1 MEEQGRE
8 GKGRG
13 GGRKVDGIVAPS
25 CMKYKLDWRSPMTGE
40 SPCFALL
47 CTHRDSSCF
56 LSFSTRQWIEFLSLS
71 LCLLYFPSTN
81 QKSRV
86 DFYFLLSRRVM
97 ESLWCNPVFLCFR
110 FLCARERIDR
120 LFLLIVFIIY
130 IYIMKR

>member
-71 LCLLYFPSTN
+71 
-81 QKSRV
+81 V
-86 DFYFLLSRRVM
+86 FYTFRR
-97 ESLWCNPVFLCFR
+97 
-110 FLCARERIDR
+110 RIKR
-120 LFLLIVFIIY
+120 AVSIFIFSY
-130 IYIMKR
+130 RGV

>member
-71 LCLLYFPSTN
+71 LSFILP
-81 QKSRV
+81 V
-86 DFYFLLSRRVM
+86 D
-97 ESLWCNPVFLCFR
+97 ESKEPCR
-110 FLCARERIDR
+110 FL
-120 LFLLIVFIIY
+120 FSLIAACDGIFVV
-130 IYIMKR
+130 